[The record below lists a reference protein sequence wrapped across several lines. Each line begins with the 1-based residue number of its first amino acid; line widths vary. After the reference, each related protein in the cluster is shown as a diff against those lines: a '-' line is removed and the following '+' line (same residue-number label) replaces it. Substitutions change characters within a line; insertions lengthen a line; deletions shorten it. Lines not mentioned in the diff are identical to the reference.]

1 MKKFICGLLALIL
14 VLCAGCGD
22 ANKDPDQTGQGTAA
36 AGSNIYTDLLGVDP
50 NETALETD
58 GNTIPMELYL
68 YWLTYS
74 CSGTEYQL
82 NMFKT
87 YYGMYGD
94 LLNEDGTAKWDGE
107 LEGQPLTE
115 VVLEQAENN
124 ALSYAI
130 MENVAKAHNITLT
143 DEDKANLAE
152 DKAAYIEQLGGQEA
166 YEDSLKEMGISEES
180 FDRVSA
186 STYLFQ
192 HLQELA
198 EDPSGDIYKA
208 PTEDDA
214 YVDHILLATKNT
226 ETNEPLSEEE
236 IAAKKTKA
244 DELLA
249 QLQGAENLEELFNQ
263 LANENGEDPGR
274 ATDKGYLITPETSF
288 VQEFLDAAFAL
299 KPGELSGIVESD
311 YGYHILLRKELTETQ
326 LSTLAS
332 QNLSNYL
339 DEQLETAKTSL
350 VRSEKLADINVG
362 EFFTSYREAVAA
374 MHPVEDST
382 DDENGGE
389 GDSGTDGSGAAP
401 AGE

>member
-1 MKKFICGLLALIL
+1 MKKTISGLLALIL
-14 VLCAGCGD
+14 VLGLCAGCGGGE
-22 ANKDPDQTGQGTAA
+22 KDPSQTPDGG
-36 AGSNIYTDLLGVDP
+36 NIYADLLGVDP
-50 NETALETD
+50 KETALD
-58 GNTIPMELYL
+58 AGGNVIPMELYL

-82 NMFKT
+82 NMFNS
-87 YYGMYGD
+87 YYGMYGE
-94 LLNEDGTAKWDGE
+94 LLNEDGTAKWDGQ
-107 LEGQPLTE
+107 LEGRPLTE

-130 MENVAKAHNITLT
+130 MENVAKAHNIALT
-143 DEDKANLAE
+143 DEDKASLEE
-152 DKAAYIEQLGGQEA
+152 DKNAYIEQLGGREA

-186 STYLFQ
+186 SAYLFQ

-198 EDPSGDIYKA
+198 EDPSSDIYKA
-208 PTEDDA
+208 PTDDDA

-236 IAAKKTKA
+236 AAAKKAKA

-263 LANENGEDPGR
+263 LADENGEDPGR
-274 ATDKGYLITPETSF
+274 AADKGYLINPETSF

-311 YGYHILLRKELTETQ
+311 YGYHILLRKALTETQ
-326 LSTLAS
+326 LSALAS
-332 QNLSNYL
+332 QNLSDYL
-339 DEQLETAKTSL
+339 DKQLEEAKASL
-350 VRSEKLADINVG
+350 VRSEKLAEINVG
-362 EFFTSYREAVAA
+362 EFFTAYRQAVEA
-374 MHPVEDST
+374 MHPVED
-382 DDENGGE
+382 DAGEAGDGDGG
-389 GDSGTDGSGAAP
+389 GDNEGSGAAAP